1 MKKQISAALMALMLV
16 MQLMASGFMMP
27 LNAIAAENA
36 PVAENSSVSSNPD
49 ATNETSDQSI
59 KDESTV
65 ETKAE
70 APKTDE
76 VKNTSSEAEAGHQEA
91 VIDDAAEVEEN
102 KEATT
107 EESTSEE
114 KVLSEKDTNVVKA
127 KKGTPESI
135 VDKITIHL
143 IDEKTPVKPGDVTT
157 VTEKSY
163 FKITYDFLIPIN
175 TYISG
180 DQVTYELPKS
190 LDWDAV
196 YEKDGDLGELGEF
209 KVHDGKVTFTFN
221 EKIENDNGSD
231 GTPGFIAAGFVAESN
246 VISQETTSLDQSF
259 TVTTSKGE
267 ETYYLHFDPKNVNNN
282 LTKNGVKGKL
292 NEDNTLNKQS
302 KAPNAI
308 EWTVEFNKTKNKL
321 TNGIF
326 TDSFNTKELELV
338 EGTFKAIELKVD
350 RDGKIT
356 EGDDATEDFTSI
368 GDNKWSI
375 KDGSNKAYRITYI
388 TKVKDETL
396 KQYTNKATVTAEGIN
411 KSDTKTLHFERK
423 ELLKKSGEE
432 TKTGA
437 DWTIEYN
444 YGQVSI
450 PKDKAVLKDVLEG
463 KHDFDHNSVKIY
475 PVTIDGENQ
484 STVGTTPIDSS
495 KYVVEYYGSKNKWEM
510 HIKFQEDVTS
520 AYQITYSTKL
530 DDPIVSENLEVNN
543 TVTTEGGHSGQG
555 VINYQQAI
563 TKWVNDGDVDVD
575 DDVDYDNQT
584 ITWRIGVNAGNHDMG
599 KSVIKD
605 VFTSKNMKY
614 VKNSAKF
621 SDGTSV
627 TVKETKEGL
636 EFTIPATKKALQFSY
651 QTKMVNPYNDKF
663 VNTATLHWNG
673 LTSTAVYEVDVPN
686 EIQNNGYK
694 QGSKEYN
701 EETGEYTFKW
711 QVGFNLN
718 KKGKNGSLTFKT
730 IEDEF
735 VSRNMEIVPGSLKIV
750 EVDLKKD
757 KTGRTLADPL
767 KELSRVHYTVKHKEH
782 GFTVTLQAFPPNKA
796 YALVYETKD
805 SNGHYSAEYKNKATS
820 SLFDKTGYVE
830 DTVNVDNGKYGIS
843 KNGGQVRLTR
853 NFDYSVDINKSKSIL
868 KNAYVTDELK
878 ALNKLDA
885 TYVEDSFK
893 LDGDSNKLTIT
904 KDAKQKAD
912 DSTYYLYVNEDK
924 TSFKL
929 IFPKS
934 IHTTHNLSYKVY
946 YEGDKN
952 SVLSNSVNLN
962 YDNMNNDLITTAKK
976 DITYENSGKAF
987 GWGKVSYKDVYIKKV
1002 DSVTGKLLKG
1012 AEFELYKF
1020 DDLDTVYRTATTDEN
1035 GIAVFKNVRLSDE
1048 NVSPYAIREAKEPK
1062 NYIKNPNKV
1071 QVEFAV
1077 ENRTKEKPFV
1087 IKNDRAACEV
1097 TVSFINA
1104 KDKEKIS
1111 ANGTYKVFTKDKVE
1125 TNQKVEFKNGE
1136 AKVGLKPG
1144 TYFIKQDGDIK
1155 GFAPVNEFTEIK
1167 VEEDENGDCKVTTVN
1182 VELAKVC
1189 ETVILN
1195 TDKDTKGTITAN
1207 SEYKVLKD
1215 GKEFNSSVKSDN
1227 KGNINLGKL
1236 ENGKYELVQTKAPE
1250 GYVLNKTPLEFTVD
1264 VENCVTDLKF
1274 ENEVPKCAVTV
1285 INEDETGK
1293 VIKEGSTYNVLKD
1306 GNVIVGNVKAVDGK
1320 LTLEPL
1326 PAGDYK
1332 LVQVTV
1338 DDMYVLNETG
1348 VDFTVDPD
1356 NCDGIVIT
1364 NKFAKCEITVI
1375 NKDEN
1380 GDVITDGSTYKV
1392 MQGSTQIDEP
1402 VTAVDGQLKLP
1413 ALKHGTYQ
1421 LVQTDVSDKY
1431 VLNKTPIEFK
1441 INKDECAATVTIV
1454 NEIAKCDITV
1464 INKDV
1469 DGGKIKDGSEY
1480 DVYQIIGD
1488 EKVKVNKEPLVSK
1501 NGEVKVP
1508 ALVVGKYELV
1518 QTKVDSIYVLNEK
1531 PVAFEVVKDNCKVVN
1546 ITNEFAKC
1554 EITVINKDNKGQVIT
1569 DGSEYKVMQGEREV
1583 AKATAKDGKIVLPAL
1598 KHGDYTLVQTKVSDK
1613 YVLNTTPIK
1622 FTIDPKDCSAT
1633 VEVINEI
1640 AKCDITVIN
1649 NDVDGKKITNGSTY
1663 DVFKIVDGQKVKVND
1678 NPFTAK
1684 DGSVKVPAL
1693 EVGKYELVQ
1702 KSIEGNYVLNETSVT
1717 FEVVKDNCA
1726 TVTIVNDFGKCEVTI
1741 INKDGD
1747 PKEVITSGSEYTL
1760 YKKAKDGS
1768 KVEITSGVKAD
1779 EAGKIV
1785 LPALERGDYVLVQTK
1800 APQHYEKAKDLEFT
1814 VNALDCSPAFEVEN
1828 IMTYCP
1834 ATIVLVDKELAAGI
1848 EGAKFVIKD
1857 VNGKVVGNEFTFG
1870 KDGKI
1875 TTKPLRPGTYT
1886 IELVKGVPG
1895 YKIAQSTTLVI
1906 SPDQC
1911 GGTISVNVDNTPNK
1925 CDVTIFNKD
1934 EKGNVIVENSTYKV
1948 EKINADGSKTV
1959 VVANVK
1965 ANKGKIV
1972 LDQLRPGNYVI
1983 TQTTA
1988 PKGYK
1993 LNTTPLKFTVKKDEC
2008 LAELTIKNGKVP
2020 PVVGGETEEGGK
2032 PPVTIPTEKPD
2043 VDVDIIDK
2051 DKKPVDSGKT
2061 DGNGN
2066 LVIDKLPPGKYEIV
2080 DKDKNVIGTIVVD
2093 KNGNVLPQT
2102 GESNTLAYGLGGLLV
2117 FALGAYMVVRNRR
2130 KHA

>member
-65 ETKAE
+65 ENKAE

-76 VKNTSSEAEAGHQEA
+76 VNNTEDKNTSSEAEAGHQEA

-114 KVLSEKDTNVVKA
+114 KVLSKKEAKVAKPNSIINMVKMSIDGNVLKPNEPLNVELG
-127 KKGTPESI
+127 KK
-135 VDKITIHL
+135 
-143 IDEKTPVKPGDVTT
+143 
-157 VTEKSY
+157 
-163 FKITYDFLIPIN
+163 FKIEYEFLIPVGA
-175 TYISG
+175 YSEG
-180 DQVTYELPKS
+180 DQVTIDLPGNF
-190 LDWDAV
+190 DWESV
-196 YEKDGDLGELGEF
+196 SNSSGKVGDLGLYSIT
-209 KVHDGKVTFTFN
+209 KNNQVIITFN
-221 EKIENDNGSD
+221 SEIESQTGSGNIDGMIEAGFEAQSIVVSQKTTELNQSFEINKIEGKEKYDLVFSPK
-231 GTPGFIAAGFVAESN
+231 GT
-246 VISQETTSLDQSF
+246 
-259 TVTTSKGE
+259 
-267 ETYYLHFDPKNVNNN
+267 NNN
-282 LTKNGVKGKL
+282 LTKTGQAGTL
-292 NEDNTLNKQS
+292 DSSNTFRPTQKEQ
-302 KAPNAI
+302 NAI
-308 EWTVEFNKTKNKL
+308 KWTVEFNKTKNTLK
-321 TNGIF
+321 NGIF
-326 TDSFNTKELELV
+326 KDTFDTSKLELIP
-338 EGTFKAIELKVD
+338 GTFKAIELKYD
-350 RDGKIT
+350 INGKQT
-356 EGDDATEDFTSI
+356 EGEDVTSDFTGPTNNSW
-368 GDNKWSI
+368 NI
-375 KDGSNKAYRITYI
+375 KQNSNKAYKITYV
-388 TKVKDETL
+388 TKIKDQFDTTF
-396 KQYTNKATVTAEGIN
+396 KNNASVTATGLD
-411 KSDTKTLHFERK
+411 KSATANVNITRAA
-423 ELLKKSGEE
+423 LLKK
-432 TKTGA
+432 TGNPSTIGA
-437 DWTIEYN
+437 NWSIEYN
-444 YGQVSI
+444 YGQAKIS
-450 PKDKAVLKDVLEG
+450 KDDAVIIDEISSE
-463 KHDFDHNSVKIY
+463 HEFNINSVKITEMKLNSSGNI
-475 PVTIDGENQ
+475 VRGEQLVLNTDYRVYNTASNELQ
-484 STVGTTPIDSS
+484 IEFNKDLDSG
-495 KYVVEYYGSKNKWEM
+495 YLIE
-510 HIKFQEDVTS
+510 
-520 AYQITYSTKL
+520 YSTKL
-530 DDPIVSENLEVNN
+530 VNKLIVEPVEITN
-543 TVTTEGGHSGQG
+543 TVTSKGKEASAKIT
-555 VINYQQAI
+555 NTQASLF
-563 TKWVNDGDVDVD
+563 KGYEVEKVDFQK
-575 DDVDYDNQT
+575 QT
-584 ITWRIGVNAGNHDMG
+584 ATWMIDANVADIPMQNA
-599 KSVIKD
+599 VIKD
-605 VFTSKNMKY
+605 TFKSKNMTYIPGSATVDGKEFTPTVTADGLIFDLKNITKRTIIKY
-614 VKNSAKF
+614 DTTLDTTKLTDFINDAELTFDGGYEFEATSTIKLPAKVKANGFKSSSQSYDPK
-621 SDGTSV
+621 SDGYT
-627 TVKETKEGL
+627 
-636 EFTIPATKKALQFSY
+636 F
-651 QTKMVNPYNDKF
+651 
-663 VNTATLHWNG
+663 HWNVG
-673 LTSTAVYEVDVPN
+673 FAYNLQGVPLNTTITDTFTTENMTLKKDTFKIIEVDMK
-686 EIQNNGYK
+686 NGK
-694 QGSKEYN
+694 GTDTKGTLATS
-701 EETGEYTFKW
+701 EYTLKVNEHGYVVSFPNGLPKGKAYKI
-711 QVGFNLN
+711 VYDTKDTDDVYSISYKN
-718 KKGKNGSLTFKT
+718 KVSSILFGKNGEPGSFESEQKVANGGQGIDKDGIQARETRTMVYDVNINKSLSLLPNAVVTDSLSSKTANKNDMKFVLESFKLNDGSIKLVPTANENQAADATMHYLYISPDGNSFKIIFPTKINKAYSLKYNVYFEGDKGSVIDNSIHLSYKGEKGTLTNEVKHKVTYSNSGDAKGWGAVVYNNAFVKKVDAATGKVLKGATFKLYK
-730 IEDEF
+730 EDDHETVYREAVTNEDGIAEF
-735 VSRNMEIVPGSLKIV
+735 KNIR
-750 EVDLKKD
+750 LKKD
-757 KTGRTLADPL
+757 GSSPYLL
-767 KELSRVHYTVKHKEH
+767 KET
-782 GFTVTLQAFPPNKA
+782 
-796 YALVYETKD
+796 
-805 SNGHYSAEYKNKATS
+805 
-820 SLFDKTGYVE
+820 
-830 DTVNVDNGKYGIS
+830 
-843 KNGGQVRLTR
+843 
-853 NFDYSVDINKSKSIL
+853 
-868 KNAYVTDELK
+868 
-878 ALNKLDA
+878 
-885 TYVEDSFK
+885 
-893 LDGDSNKLTIT
+893 
-904 KDAKQKAD
+904 
-912 DSTYYLYVNEDK
+912 
-924 TSFKL
+924 
-929 IFPKS
+929 
-934 IHTTHNLSYKVY
+934 
-946 YEGDKN
+946 
-952 SVLSNSVNLN
+952 
-962 YDNMNNDLITTAKK
+962 
-976 DITYENSGKAF
+976 
-987 GWGKVSYKDVYIKKV
+987 
-1002 DSVTGKLLKG
+1002 
-1012 AEFELYKF
+1012 
-1020 DDLDTVYRTATTDEN
+1020 
-1035 GIAVFKNVRLSDE
+1035 
-1048 NVSPYAIREAKEPK
+1048 EAPK
-1062 NYIKNPNKV
+1062 NYEVSKAYKNGKII
-1071 QVEFAV
+1071 EFSKSNQTAETGFEV
-1077 ENRTKEKPFV
+1077 
-1087 IKNDRAACEV
+1087 KNERKACEV
-1097 TVSFINA
+1097 TVSFVDANDQKKIE
-1104 KDKEKIS
+1104 KD
-1111 ANGTYKVFTKDKVE
+1111 GTYTVFTKDKVE
-1125 TNQKVEFKNGE
+1125 TKQKVEFKNGE
-1136 AKVGLKPG
+1136 AKVNLKPG

-1155 GFAPVNEFTEIK
+1155 GIAPVNEFTEIK
-1167 VEEDENGDCKVTTVN
+1167 VEEDADGECKVTTVN
-1182 VELAKVC
+1182 VELVKVC
-1189 ETVILN
+1189 ETVILS
-1195 TDKDTKGTITAN
+1195 TDKDTDKKITAN

-1215 GKEFNSSVKSDN
+1215 GKDLEKTFKSDN

-1236 ENGKYELVQTKAPE
+1236 ENGKYKLEQTKAPE

-1285 INEDETGK
+1285 INEDENGD
-1293 VIKEGSTYNVLKD
+1293 VIKEGSTYKVVQGDK
-1306 GNVIVGNVKAVDGK
+1306 VIVEEVKAVDGK
-1320 LTLEPL
+1320 LTIKPL
-1326 PAGDYK
+1326 PAGDYT
-1332 LVQVTV
+1332 LVQVSV

-1348 VDFTVDPD
+1348 VNFTIDPE
-1356 NCDGIVIT
+1356 NCAGIVIT
-1364 NKFAKCEITVI
+1364 NDFAKCEITVI

-1380 GDVITDGSTYKV
+1380 GEVITDGSTYKV
-1392 MQGSTQIDEP
+1392 MQGETVVVET
-1402 VTAVDGQLKLP
+1402 VTAVDGQIKLP

-1421 LVQTDVSDKY
+1421 LVQTEVSDKY

-1501 NGEVKVP
+1501 DGEVKVP

-1569 DGSEYKVMQGEREV
+1569 DGSEYKVMQGDKEV

-1702 KSIEGNYVLNETSVT
+1702 KSIEGNYVLNETPVT

-1747 PKEVITSGSEYTL
+1747 TKEVITSGSEYTL

-1768 KVEITSGVKAD
+1768 KVEITNGVKAD

-1886 IELVKGVPG
+1886 IELVKAVPG

-1972 LDQLRPGNYVI
+1972 LDQLRPGKYVI

-1993 LNTTPLKFTVKKDEC
+1993 LNKTPLKFTVKKDEC
-2008 LAELTIKNGKVP
+2008 LAELTITNGKVP

-2032 PPVTIPTEKPD
+2032 PPVTIPTKKPG
-2043 VDVDIIDK
+2043 VDVGILDK

-2066 LVIDKLPPGKYEIV
+2066 LVVDQLPPGKYYLV
-2080 DKDKNVIGTIVVD
+2080 DKDKNIIGTFIVD